1 MKKSLLLVLAVVLV
15 GVIPAYGW
23 GRVGHAT
30 IAKIAEDY
38 LTPKAKKQID
48 KYLDG
53 KSIIYYASYPDDY
66 RSVHHIDIGFDA
78 TNCPRK
84 TVWGH
89 TFQANVDGSLYL
101 SERRG
106 NEYVKNCLLRIDP
119 VIKEF
124 KKNHR
129 NMTDSARVV
138 SLAFIVHIV
147 GDLHCPK
154 HIRYEDE
161 QSAGGYQVK
170 CAGRM
175 IKYHSYWDG
184 TIVVKARHDWGYSDI
199 ANLVDVASKRERK
212 ELSKGYI
219 FDWAA
224 ENARNSRYTVERRE
238 GCEITSLMVNED
250 AKYAEQQIAKA
261 GYRLAALLNEIFK

>member
-1 MKKSLLLVLAVVLV
+1 MKRLLLTLFCTVVLAT
-15 GVIPAYGW
+15 PAFGW
-23 GRVGHAT
+23 GRLGHTT
-30 IAKIAEDY
+30 IAKVAENH

-53 KSIIYYASYPDDY
+53 RSIINYATYPDLF
-66 RSVHHIDIGFDA
+66 RQTHLIDIGFDA

-89 TFQANVDGSLYL
+89 SFQANKDGSLYL

-119 VIKEF
+119 IIKEF
-124 KKNHR
+124 KENHH

-147 GDLHCPK
+147 GDIHCPK
-154 HIRYEDE
+154 HVRYEDE
-161 QSAGGYQVK
+161 QSSGQYPIIFRKKEVAF
-170 CAGRM
+170 
-175 IKYHSYWDG
+175 HSYWDYLLLSSFHG
-184 TIVVKARHDWGYSDI
+184 GGFEDLAY
-199 ANLVDVASKRERK
+199 LVDRYSK
-212 ELSKGYI
+212 
-219 FDWAA
+219 
-224 ENARNSRYTVERRE
+224 
-238 GCEITSLMVNED
+238 
-250 AKYAEQQIAKA
+250 AEQKKMAAGDIFSWAEETAREFRHTVQIKPGQEIDLKTTFKDVELAEKQIVRA

>member
-184 TIVVKARHDWGYSDI
+184 HLLKTYHDWGY
-199 ANLVDVASKRERK
+199 ADVAHLIDRYTKSERK
-212 ELSKGYI
+212 EIMKGDVYT
-219 FDWAA
+219 WA
-224 ENARNSRYTVERRE
+224 EDTARRGRWTVSCVA
-238 GCEITSLMVNED
+238 GTNITRLMSNED
-250 AKYAEQQIAKA
+250 VKFAEQQLARA
-261 GYRLAALLNEIFK
+261 GYRLAAVLNDIFK